1 MCYHLPITPLIND
14 LTPIHDTRTTKMELY
29 LLTINDCHTFIWK
42 LEKDWESRGV
52 NLNHKISRPTKQC
65 HKSLKRSFPMIMD
78 YSLYWGP
85 NLVLNPHLQQLPFSV
100 TFSRQEQSANK
111 KTKNFL
117 SQKFLVSHTKVLE
130 TRFRGKN
137 TTWKNIY
144 SLI

>member
-65 HKSLKRSFPMIMD
+65 LKSLKRSFPMIMD

-111 KTKNFL
+111 KNEKL
-117 SQKFLVSHTKVLE
+117 S
-130 TRFRGKN
+130 
-137 TTWKNIY
+137 
-144 SLI
+144 